1 MEVSSQNY
9 DISLVV
15 QSKEAMLGEAMS
27 IVV

>member
-15 QSKEAMLGEAMS
+15 QSKEAMQGEAMS